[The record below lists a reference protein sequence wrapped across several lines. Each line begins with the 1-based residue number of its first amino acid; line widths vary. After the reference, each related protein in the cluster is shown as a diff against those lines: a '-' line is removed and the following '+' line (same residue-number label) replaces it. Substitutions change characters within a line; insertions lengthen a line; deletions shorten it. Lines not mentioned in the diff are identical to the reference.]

1 MYSPLVVFGYKRKNH
16 IMNTLE
22 ALNANY
28 LADQTNLY
36 IFLDGAKGDE
46 QKEVDS
52 VRKYVSEFAASS
64 RFANIEIIKSKKNKG
79 LANSIISGVSYII
92 EKFGKIIVVED
103 DLITTKNFLNFMND
117 ALDFYHNDNRI
128 GMIEGYSFPSK
139 IFDCYKHDI
148 YLSKRGG
155 SWGWATWKDR
165 WDLADWD
172 LNNYKQYLTSKTLQK
187 NFLQGG
193 TDLPYMLDLQVK
205 GKLDS
210 WAIRW
215 CLTMSFQNWMTVRP
229 KYSMIKNCGMDGSGE
244 HCAPTHDYDFNL
256 EEKPFRLEFVE
267 PDKRIIKEIYK
278 KSDIRYLARVCKSI
292 KARINSF

>member
-165 WDLADWD
+165 WNKAEWELE
-172 LNNYKQYLTSKTLQK
+172 NYKKHLASKKLQK
-187 NFLQGG
+187 KLAQGG
-193 TDLPYMLDLQVK
+193 TDLPYMLNLQ
-205 GKLDS
+205 
-210 WAIRW
+210 A
-215 CLTMSFQNWMTVRP
+215 N
-229 KYSMIKNCGMDGSGE
+229 
-244 HCAPTHDYDFNL
+244 
-256 EEKPFRLEFVE
+256 
-267 PDKRIIKEIYK
+267 
-278 KSDIRYLARVCKSI
+278 
-292 KARINSF
+292 